1 VSLRLIMVE
10 IRTRQVEIRTR
21 QCRVPTINHGR
32 ETALPCP
39 LYHSGAAGIDITLRL
54 YSIQKTPMKTRRSPK
69 SLMPTSRRR
78 KRRISLLEI
87 FLMAIETLW
96 SNKVRSGLT
105 MLGVIIGI
113 SSVIAITSIGQ
124 GVQKAT
130 ELRIEALGTNILQVS
145 AAAAKTGGISQGA
158 GSASTLTWEDAQ
170 AIAKQ
175 VPAATA
181 VSAFLYRPNIQ
192 VVRGNVNISTTAIG
206 TDLNFPVVRNV
217 QPELGSFFRQ
227 QDLDAA
233 KAVVV
238 IGAKVRDDL
247 FAPSET
253 AIGSDIRIQGKR
265 YSVVGV
271 MERKGSVGL
280 QDMNDMVYLPLTNMS
295 AQIVGN
301 NALTGVAIN
310 GFWLQSSNA
319 DQLESAQ
326 FQVTNVLRLRHNIRP
341 PKEDDFLVTNE
352 VDLIKTF
359 TSIMGSLTLMIGA
372 IAGISLVVGGIGIAN
387 IMLVSVMER
396 TREIGLRKAV
406 GATSGA
412 ILNQFLME
420 AIVIS
425 IIGGAIGIGLGIALA
440 FTAATLF
447 KFPFV
452 VPLWS
457 VVVGFGLSLIVGVL
471 AGGIPARNAA
481 KLDPILALHGE

>member
-1 VSLRLIMVE
+1 MV
-10 IRTRQVEIRTR
+10 
-21 QCRVPTINHGR
+21 
-32 ETALPCP
+32 ALAIDP
-39 LYHSGAAGIDITLRL
+39 LALEYAVFFIK
-54 YSIQKTPMKTRRSPK
+54 KTPMKTRRSPK
-69 SLMPTSRRR
+69 SLMPLSRRS

-87 FLMAIETLW
+87 FLMAVETLW

-130 ELRIEALGTNILQVS
+130 ELKIESLGTNILQVLAAS
-145 AAAAKTGGISQGA
+145 ARTGGISQGA

-181 VSAFLYRPNIQ
+181 VAAFLYSPNIQ
-192 VVRGNVNISTTAIG
+192 VVRGNVNISTTGIG
-206 TDLNFPVVRNV
+206 TDLNFPKVSNI
-217 QPELGSFFRQ
+217 QPQQGVFFSQ
-227 QDLDAA
+227 QDLDIA
-233 KAVVV
+233 KPVAVL
-238 IGAKVRDDL
+238 GSKVRDDL
-247 FAPSET
+247 FAASEN
-253 AIGSDIRIQGKR
+253 AIGADIRIRGKR
-265 YSVVGV
+265 YKVIGV
-271 MERKGSVGL
+271 MESKGSVGP
-280 QDMNDMVYLPLTNMS
+280 QDMDDRVYLSLTNMS
-295 AQIVGN
+295 AEIVGN

-310 GFWLQSSNA
+310 GFLLESSDA

-326 FQVTNVLRLRHNIRP
+326 FQVTNVLRLRHHIRP
-341 PKEDDFLVTNE
+341 PQEDDFRVTNQ
-352 VDLIKTF
+352 VDIIKTF
-359 TSIMGSLTLMIGA
+359 TSIMGSLTLMVGA

-425 IIGGAIGIGLGIALA
+425 SIGGAIGIGLGIALA

-447 KFPFV
+447 NFPFV

>member
-1 VSLRLIMVE
+1 MRRS
-10 IRTRQVEIRTR
+10 TQ
-21 QCRVPTINHGR
+21 P
-32 ETALPCP
+32 
-39 LYHSGAAGIDITLRL
+39 TLR
-54 YSIQKTPMKTRRSPK
+54 TPLLGGDLQNKSFLRSSRRSK
-69 SLMPTSRRR
+69 R
-78 KRRISLLEI
+78 KISLLEI
-87 FLMAIETLW
+87 FLMAVETLW
-96 SNKVRSGLT
+96 SNRIRSGLT

-124 GVQKAT
+124 GVQKST
-130 ELRIEALGTNILQVS
+130 ESSIAALGTNILQVS
-145 AAAAKTGGISQGA
+145 AAAARTGGISQGA

-181 VSAFLYRPNIQ
+181 VSAFLYRPSVQ
-192 VVRGNVNISTTAIG
+192 VVRGNVNISITAIG
-206 TDLNFPVVRNV
+206 TDLNFPDVRNV
-217 QPELGSFFRQ
+217 RPELGIFFQQ
-227 QDLDAA
+227 QDLDTA

-247 FAPSET
+247 FAASET

-265 YSVVGV
+265 YRVVGV
-271 MERKGSVGL
+271 MERKGAVGL
-280 QDMNDMVYLPLTNMS
+280 QDTNNMVYLPLTNMS
-295 AQIVGN
+295 AEIVGN

-310 GFWLQSSNA
+310 GFWVKASNP
-319 DQLESAQ
+319 DQLEAAE
-326 FQVTNVLRLRHNIRP
+326 FQVANVLRLRHDIRL
-341 PKEDDFLVTNE
+341 PKEDDFTVTNE

-359 TSIMGSLTLMIGA
+359 TSIMGSLTLMVGA

-420 AIVIS
+420 SIVIS
-425 IIGGAIGIGLGIALA
+425 SIGGAIGIGLGVALA
-440 FTAATLF
+440 FATATIF

-452 VPLWS
+452 VSLLS
-457 VVVGFGLSLIVGVL
+457 VAVGFVLSLIVGVL

-481 KLDPILALHGE
+481 KLDPILALRGD

>member
-1 VSLRLIMVE
+1 M
-10 IRTRQVEIRTR
+10 
-21 QCRVPTINHGR
+21 
-32 ETALPCP
+32 
-39 LYHSGAAGIDITLRL
+39 
-54 YSIQKTPMKTRRSPK
+54 RRSTQPALRAPLREGDLPNK
-69 SLMPTSRRR
+69 SLLRSSRRSKR
-78 KRRISLLEI
+78 KISLLEI
-87 FLMAIETLW
+87 FLMAVETLW
-96 SNKVRSGLT
+96 SNRIRSGLT

-124 GVQKAT
+124 GVQKST
-130 ELRIEALGTNILQVS
+130 ESSIAALGTNILQVS
-145 AAAAKTGGISQGA
+145 AAAARTGGISQGA

-181 VSAFLYRPNIQ
+181 VSAFLYRPSVQ
-192 VVRGNVNISTTAIG
+192 VVRGNVNISITAIG
-206 TDLNFPVVRNV
+206 TDLNFPDVRNV
-217 QPELGSFFRQ
+217 RPELGIFFQ
-227 QDLDAA
+227 QLDLDTA

-247 FAPSET
+247 FAASET

-265 YSVVGV
+265 YRVVGV
-271 MERKGSVGL
+271 MERKGAVGL
-280 QDMNDMVYLPLTNMS
+280 QDTNNMVYLPLTNMS
-295 AQIVGN
+295 AEIVGN

-310 GFWLQSSNA
+310 GFWVKASNP
-319 DQLESAQ
+319 DQLEAAE
-326 FQVTNVLRLRHNIRP
+326 FQVANVLRLRHDIRL
-341 PKEDDFLVTNE
+341 PKEDDFTVTNE

-359 TSIMGSLTLMIGA
+359 TSIMGSLTLMVGA

-420 AIVIS
+420 SIVIS
-425 IIGGAIGIGLGIALA
+425 SIGGAIGIGLGVALA
-440 FTAATLF
+440 FATATIF

-452 VPLWS
+452 VSLLS
-457 VVVGFGLSLIVGVL
+457 VVVGFVLSLIVGVL

-481 KLDPILALHGE
+481 KLDPILALRGD

>member
-1 VSLRLIMVE
+1 
-10 IRTRQVEIRTR
+10 
-21 QCRVPTINHGR
+21 
-32 ETALPCP
+32 
-39 LYHSGAAGIDITLRL
+39 
-54 YSIQKTPMKTRRSPK
+54 MKTKYPPK
-69 SLMPTSRRR
+69 SLLRPSRRTKR
-78 KRRISLLEI
+78 KISLLEI
-87 FLMAIETLW
+87 FLMAVETLW
-96 SNKVRSGLT
+96 SNKIRSGLT

-124 GVQKAT
+124 GVQRAT

-145 AAAAKTGGISQGA
+145 AAAARTGGISQGA
-158 GSASTLTWEDAQ
+158 GSASTLTWEDARS
-170 AIAKQ
+170 IAKQ

-181 VSAFLYRPNIQ
+181 VSAFLYRPSVQ
-192 VVRGNVNISTTAIG
+192 VVRGNVNISITAIG
-206 TDLNFPVVRNV
+206 TDLNFPDVRNV
-217 QPELGSFFRQ
+217 RPELGTFFRQ
-227 QDLDAA
+227 QDLDIA

-247 FAPSET
+247 FAASET

-265 YSVVGV
+265 YRVVGV

-295 AQIVGN
+295 AEIVGN

-310 GFWLQSSNA
+310 GFWVKASNP
-319 DQLESAQ
+319 DQLEAAE
-326 FQVTNVLRLRHNIRP
+326 FQVANVLRLRHDIHP
-341 PKEDDFLVTNE
+341 PKEDDFTVTNE

-359 TSIMGSLTLMIGA
+359 TNIMGLLTLMVTA

-420 AIVIS
+420 SIVIS
-425 IIGGAIGIGLGIALA
+425 SIGGAIGIGLGVAIAFA
-440 FTAATLF
+440 TATIF

-452 VPLWS
+452 VSLLS
-457 VVVGFGLSLIVGVL
+457 VVVGFVLSLIVGVL

-481 KLDPILALHGE
+481 KLDPILALHGD